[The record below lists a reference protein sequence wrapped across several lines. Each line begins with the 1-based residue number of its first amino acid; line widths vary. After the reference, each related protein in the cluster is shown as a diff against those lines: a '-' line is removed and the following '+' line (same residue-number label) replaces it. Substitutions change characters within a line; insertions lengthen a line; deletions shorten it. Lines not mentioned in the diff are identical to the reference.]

1 METPT
6 ERAKRHLNRY
16 VNRPVYTEIFGLS
29 SVLRMPRIGKL
40 HLGVKVPVTKD
51 GKNENCRKTNH
62 PGEAMCDRC
71 SYPRDL
77 DYFVVGKVI
86 SEDIARKF
94 RSVYGDEP
102 KELHIYLPTEE
113 RRAFF
118 PQALAA
124 YKGRRL
130 WCKGDGLGPA
140 TRIDFDSGRMFS
152 TDCPCENL
160 KTVENPRGICDERAK
175 LMVILPRISMDGI
188 WQLDTGSSNSI
199 ININSACEYYRVMI
213 KRLAF
218 VPFLLSR
225 VPTDLQTPTGQIVN
239 KAILYM
245 RFAGDE
251 REVAAFREK
260 DAISRIAAGEI
271 EPLALPP
278 APDDAEPEVTDDGPV
293 LNGRP
298 LTPPDER
305 ATDAEVVEKEAP
317 PEREPGADEQEDDP
331 FPPDKAPSEPPPNE
345 YAGVPGYL
353 MKARTKA
360 DCEARWNAVHELV
373 KKKPTGI
380 QTAIRKVYDDKMK
393 ELAA

>member
-1 METPT
+1 METPN

-16 VNRPVYTEIFGLS
+16 VNRPVYTDILGLS

-51 GKNENCRKTNH
+51 GKNEKCRKANH
-62 PGEAMCDRC
+62 PSETMCDRC

-77 DYFVVGKVI
+77 EHFVLGKVI

-94 RSVYGDEP
+94 KNMYGDEP
-102 KELHIYLPTEE
+102 KELHIYLPTED

-130 WCKGDGLGPA
+130 WCKGDGHGPA
-140 TRIDFDSGRMFS
+140 TRIDFETGRMFS

-160 KTVENPRGICDERAK
+160 KTVETPRGICDERAK

-199 ININSACEYYRVMI
+199 ININSACEYYRVMM

-251 REVAAFREK
+251 KEVAAFREK

-271 EPLALPP
+271 SPLALPP
-278 APDDAEPEVTDDGPV
+278 APDDTEPEPTEDGITLNGEVLVPPDQAAREPEVVG
-293 LNGRP
+293 G
-298 LTPPDER
+298 
-305 ATDAEVVEKEAP
+305 
-317 PEREPGADEQEDDP
+317 GEDDTP
-331 FPPDKAPSEPPPNE
+331 AGPEGGDPWPATAQEPASTEGDGDPAALEEPPPE
-345 YAGVPGYL
+345 KEKRVEGPPITKPKASLLRALFDSKGVKGDAGRVS
-353 MKARTKA
+353 RV
-360 DCEARWNAVHELV
+360 C
-373 KKKPTGI
+373 
-380 QTAIRKVYDDKMK
+380 
-393 ELAA
+393 